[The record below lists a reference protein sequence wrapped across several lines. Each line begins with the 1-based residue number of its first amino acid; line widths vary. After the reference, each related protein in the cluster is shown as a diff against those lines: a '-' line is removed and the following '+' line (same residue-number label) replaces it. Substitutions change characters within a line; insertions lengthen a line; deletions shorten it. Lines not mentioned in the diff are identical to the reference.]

1 MHLMN
6 LIILFIDTKYI
17 SFCITAEELNENCCE
32 QHKIKLAKNDL
43 TISSF
48 FNMATYRETKIDQKM
63 HQVVG
68 TNQYFA
74 QRRVTLHRC

>member
-1 MHLMN
+1 MTLMN

-32 QHKIKLAKNDL
+32 HHKIKLAKNDL

-48 FNMATYRETKIDQKM
+48 FNMATYRETKIDQKNASGCRNES
-63 HQVVG
+63 VLRSKEG
-68 TNQYFA
+68 NSP
-74 QRRVTLHRC
+74 